1 MSSNVKASWKR
12 EESGER
18 TKYQK
23 ESNKQV
29 NVVWI
34 NQNMDTPQDQ
44 LYLEELGKNKQLKV
58 KCFKEIDITINYL
71 KNLEFEETYLITN
84 GKFYI
89 KFIEEFKKN
98 IREICVIPKIIILT
112 TDKKDFL
119 TKNPEYKNF
128 EKDPYYNLGGIQ
140 TSFDDIKKFIF
151 KKNEPKKEIKEFK
164 DNKNNQISRFLTNN
178 QNDKDLIFEYVD
190 SNIKLVYPL
199 LYKSLIKINKNDN
212 INLFT
217 GSLYDKYKKFKDIYD
232 LFNPIIDLSNVPIEL
247 LSKYYAR
254 LYTLPTDFY
263 TDINKDL
270 RENNKENYLIYIKVL
285 YEGLKLKS
293 FKLSEDEV
301 LYRGG
306 KLSNNE
312 IEKIKKDLKDLAN
325 KKKEEKEEPGI
336 IVFSKTFLSFSKKE
350 SIAKEFLSDRDKSLN
365 KVIFILEN
373 TKKIDYN
380 LSTHADIE
388 TISFYPI
395 EKEVLFFPFS
405 AFKIKEM
412 NEKKVKEDSAFKTK
426 ETNEKK
432 VKEDSAFKTKETK
445 KEEKKKEEV
454 IYEIKLIY
462 LNNYL
467 EEGLEKF
474 NTEINLDKTIP
485 KTKYTEFLEESGLIE
500 KMTYE
505 LKPIIKNYANY
516 KKEIDKVPDQ
526 NEKTEDNDKKEKIK
540 KNDKK
545 EIMKANNKNNN
556 YIIAEIEIK
565 ESDLNKDIRIINSY
579 ENQSKEGEQENKNKN
594 EKEIKDNIEIT
605 INDELIPF
613 SYSYKFKERGKY
625 KIKYSFKNNLTNTN
639 YMFYKCEYL
648 IKIDLSKLN
657 TENVKDMNH
666 MFSECKSLTNI
677 DLTNINTKNVDD
689 MKYMFRGCSSLTNIN
704 LSSFDTKKV
713 KYMESMFDGCQSLIS
728 LNLSNFK
735 TENVINMKYMFY
747 KCSSLTSL
755 NLFNFTNQKLKDISC
770 MFSGCSSLKNINLL
784 KFNTDNVTDMSCV
797 FSECES
803 LISIDLSNFDTKN
816 VTNMKYMFYKCLSL
830 TSLNLSNFDTQNVT
844 NMSNMFEN
852 CTILRNLDL
861 SNFDMSGVTFSDNM
875 FSGCN
880 SLKKEN
886 TKVKDTSILELISE

>member
-12 EESGER
+12 EESGESQR
-18 TKYQK
+18 PKYQK

-44 LYLEELGKNKQLKV
+44 LYLEELGKNEQLKV
-58 KCFKEIDITINYL
+58 KCFKEIGSTINYL

-336 IVFSKTFLSFSKKE
+336 IVFSKTFLSFSKEE
-350 SIAKEFLSDRDKSLN
+350 SIAKDFLGDREKGLN

-388 TISFYPI
+388 KISFYPI

-412 NEKKVKEDSAFKTK
+412 NEKKD
-426 ETNEKK
+426 
-432 VKEDSAFKTKETK
+432 
-445 KEEKKKEEV
+445 KEEI

-462 LNNYL
+462 LNKYL
-467 EEGLEKF
+467 EGLEKF

-485 KTKYTEFLEESGLIE
+485 KTDYTEILEKSGLIE
-500 KMTYE
+500 KMPYE
-505 LKPIIKNYANY
+505 LKTIIQNYAKY
-516 KKEIDKVPDQ
+516 KEEIDKVPDQ
-526 NEKTEDNDKKEKIK
+526 KEKTENNDEKEKIK

-565 ESDLNKDIRIINSY
+565 ENDINKDIRIINSY

-605 INDELIPF
+605 INGEIIPF
-613 SYSYKFKERGKY
+613 SYSYKFKEKGKY

-657 TENVKDMNH
+657 TENVKAMNL
-666 MFSECKSLTNI
+666 MFGECKSLTNI

-755 NLFNFTNQKLKDISC
+755 NLSNFTNQKLKDISC
-770 MFSGCSSLKNINLL
+770 MFSGCSSLKNINLK
-784 KFNTDNVTDMSCV
+784 KFNTDNVADMSCV

-816 VTNMKYMFYKCLSL
+816 VTNMKYMFNKCSSL

>member
-12 EESGER
+12 EESGESQR

-23 ESNKQV
+23 ESNKKV

-44 LYLEELGKNKQLKV
+44 LYLEELKKNEQLKV
-58 KCFKEIDITINYL
+58 ECFKEIGITINYL
-71 KNLEFEETYLITN
+71 KNLEFEETYIITN

-178 QNDKDLIFEYVD
+178 QKDTDLIFDYVD
-190 SNIKLVYPL
+190 DKLKLVYPL

-254 LYTLPTDFY
+254 LQTLQTAFY

-325 KKKEEKEEPGI
+325 KKEKEPGI
-336 IVFSKTFLSFSKKE
+336 IVFSKTFLSFSKEE
-350 SIAKEFLSDRDKSLN
+350 SIAKEFLGDREKGLN

-373 TKKIDYN
+373 TEKIDYN

-388 TISFYPI
+388 KISFFPR

-432 VKEDSAFKTKETK
+432 VKEDSAFKTKERK

-462 LNNYL
+462 LNKYF
-467 EEGLEKF
+467 EGLEKF

-505 LKPIIKNYANY
+505 LKPIILNYAKY
-516 KKEIDKVPDQ
+516 IEEIDKIQDQ
-526 NEKTEDNDKKEKIK
+526 KEKTKDNDEKEKIK

-605 INDELIPF
+605 INDEIIPF
-613 SYSYKFKERGKY
+613 SYSYKFKEKGKY
-625 KIKYSFKNNLTNTN
+625 KIKYSFKNKLTNTN

-704 LSSFDTKKV
+704 LSSFDTQKV

-755 NLFNFTNQKLKDISC
+755 NLSNFTNQKLKDISC
-770 MFSGCSSLKNINLL
+770 MFSGCSSLKNINLE
-784 KFNTDNVTDMSCV
+784 KFNTDNVADMSCV

>member
-12 EESGER
+12 EESGESQR

-58 KCFKEIDITINYL
+58 KCFKEIGSTINYL

-254 LYTLPTDFY
+254 LQTLQTAFY

-336 IVFSKTFLSFSKKE
+336 IVFSKTFLSFSKEE
-350 SIAKEFLSDRDKSLN
+350 SIAKEFLGDREKGLN

-388 TISFYPI
+388 KISFYPI

-412 NEKKVKEDSAFKTK
+412 NEKKVKEEVKIK
-426 ETNEKK
+426 EMNEKK
-432 VKEDSAFKTKETK
+432 VKEEI
-445 KEEKKKEEV
+445 

-462 LNNYL
+462 LNKYL
-467 EEGLEKF
+467 EGLEKF

-605 INDELIPF
+605 INDEIIPF
-613 SYSYKFKERGKY
+613 SYSYKFKEKGKY
-625 KIKYSFKNNLTNTN
+625 KIKYSFKNNLANTN

-704 LSSFDTKKV
+704 LSSFDTQKV

-770 MFSGCSSLKNINLL
+770 MFSGCSSLKNINLK
-784 KFNTDNVTDMSCV
+784 KFNTDNVADMSCV

-816 VTNMKYMFYKCLSL
+816 VTNMKYMFYKCSSL

>member
-1 MSSNVKASWKR
+1 MNRLKKISIHKEVKSKTQYLCKCDICGYEEIVRDDRYETSVCKQCYKKELDKVRNQGIRTNYQMKTILLHWMRMIDNFEVVEEWKKFLNFYR
-12 EESGER
+12 DVYDRYMIVHDKQIDANDVIFIKPIDGILTPDNFKFDIKFSKKRRQEYEYRGIKLTWRQLIECSGTTEKVVRNRLADNWDIEEIFSTPSKLIG
-18 TKYQK
+18 TNKPTQK
-23 ESNKQV
+23 EIDSIKLEEHNNLKIIERIDGFARDKEKHLNFFIKVRCKCGNEFITNNKAYQLLSSCGCIPNKQLTFDYEITKNYWKNLISRFRKQKLSYTPNWDNFDNFLDEV
-29 NVVWI
+29 GYKPENKVLRRIDENIEYGKNNVVWI

-98 IREICVIPKIIILT
+98 IREICVVPKIIILT

-164 DNKNNQISRFLTNN
+164 DNKNNQNNQISRFLTNN
-178 QNDKDLIFEYVD
+178 QNDKDLIFDYVD
-190 SNIKLVYPL
+190 DKLKLVYPL

-254 LYTLPTDFY
+254 LQTLQTAFY

-325 KKKEEKEEPGI
+325 KKEKEPGI
-336 IVFSKTFLSFSKKE
+336 IVFSKTFLSFSKEE
-350 SIAKEFLSDRDKSLN
+350 SIAKEFLGDREKGLN

-388 TISFYPI
+388 KISFYPI

-412 NEKKVKEDSAFKTK
+412 NEKKVKEEAKTK
-426 ETNEKK
+426 EKNEKK
-432 VKEDSAFKTKETK
+432 VKEEVKIKEMNEEK
-445 KEEKKKEEV
+445 DKEETF
-454 IYEIKLIY
+454 YEIKLIY

-526 NEKTEDNDKKEKIK
+526 KKKLIKFQIK
-540 KNDKK
+540 KK
-545 EIMKANNKNNN
+545 
-556 YIIAEIEIK
+556 
-565 ESDLNKDIRIINSY
+565 
-579 ENQSKEGEQENKNKN
+579 
-594 EKEIKDNIEIT
+594 
-605 INDELIPF
+605 
-613 SYSYKFKERGKY
+613 
-625 KIKYSFKNNLTNTN
+625 
-639 YMFYKCEYL
+639 
-648 IKIDLSKLN
+648 
-657 TENVKDMNH
+657 
-666 MFSECKSLTNI
+666 
-677 DLTNINTKNVDD
+677 
-689 MKYMFRGCSSLTNIN
+689 
-704 LSSFDTKKV
+704 
-713 KYMESMFDGCQSLIS
+713 
-728 LNLSNFK
+728 
-735 TENVINMKYMFY
+735 
-747 KCSSLTSL
+747 
-755 NLFNFTNQKLKDISC
+755 KLKI
-770 MFSGCSSLKNINLL
+770 M
-784 KFNTDNVTDMSCV
+784 
-797 FSECES
+797 
-803 LISIDLSNFDTKN
+803 
-816 VTNMKYMFYKCLSL
+816 MK
-830 TSLNLSNFDTQNVT
+830 
-844 NMSNMFEN
+844 
-852 CTILRNLDL
+852 
-861 SNFDMSGVTFSDNM
+861 
-875 FSGCN
+875 
-880 SLKKEN
+880 
-886 TKVKDTSILELISE
+886 

>member
-12 EESGER
+12 EESGESQR

-44 LYLEELGKNKQLKV
+44 LYLEELEKNKQLKV
-58 KCFKEIDITINYL
+58 KCFKEIGIAINYL

-254 LYTLPTDFY
+254 LQTLQTAFY

-312 IEKIKKDLKDLAN
+312 IEKIKKDLAN
-325 KKKEEKEEPGI
+325 KKKEEPGV
-336 IVFSKTFLSFSKKE
+336 IVFSKTFLSFSKKKSMAE
-350 SIAKEFLSDRDKSLN
+350 EFLGDREKGLN

-388 TISFYPI
+388 KISFFPR

-412 NEKKVKEDSAFKTK
+412 NEKKVKE
-426 ETNEKK
+426 
-432 VKEDSAFKTKETK
+432 
-445 KEEKKKEEV
+445 EV

-462 LNNYL
+462 LNKYL
-467 EEGLEKF
+467 EGLEKF

-526 NEKTEDNDKKEKIK
+526 KEKTENNDEIEKIK

-605 INDELIPF
+605 INDEIIPF
-613 SYSYKFKERGKY
+613 SYSYKFKEKGKY

-704 LSSFDTKKV
+704 LSSFDTQKV
-713 KYMESMFDGCQSLIS
+713 KYMENMFDGCQSLIS

-755 NLFNFTNQKLKDISC
+755 NLSNFTNQKLKDISC

-816 VTNMKYMFYKCLSL
+816 VTNMKYMFYKCSSL

>member
-12 EESGER
+12 EESGESQR

-58 KCFKEIDITINYL
+58 ECFKEIDITINYL

-254 LYTLPTDFY
+254 LQTLQTAFY

-312 IEKIKKDLKDLAN
+312 IEKIKKDLAN
-325 KKKEEKEEPGI
+325 KKKEEPGV
-336 IVFSKTFLSFSKKE
+336 IVFSKTFLSFSKKK
-350 SIAKEFLSDRDKSLN
+350 SIAEEFLVDREKGLN

-388 TISFYPI
+388 KISFYPI

-412 NEKKVKEDSAFKTK
+412 NEKKVKEEVKIK
-426 ETNEKK
+426 EMNEKK
-432 VKEDSAFKTKETK
+432 D
-445 KEEKKKEEV
+445 KEETF
-454 IYEIKLIY
+454 YEIKLIY
-462 LNNYL
+462 LNKYL
-467 EEGLEKF
+467 EGLEKF

-500 KMTYE
+500 KMIYE

-605 INDELIPF
+605 INDEIIPF
-613 SYSYKFKERGKY
+613 SYSYKFKEKGKY

-666 MFSECKSLTNI
+666 MFSECKSVTNI

-704 LSSFDTKKV
+704 LSSFDTQKV

-755 NLFNFTNQKLKDISC
+755 NLSNFTNQKLKDISC
-770 MFSGCSSLKNINLL
+770 MFSGCSSLKNINLK
-784 KFNTDNVTDMSCV
+784 KFNTDNVADMSCV

-816 VTNMKYMFYKCLSL
+816 VTNMKYMFNKCSSL

>member
-12 EESGER
+12 EESDESQR

-23 ESNKQV
+23 ESNKKV

-34 NQNMDTPQDQ
+34 NQNKDTPQDQ
-44 LYLEELGKNKQLKV
+44 LYLEELRKNKQLKV
-58 KCFKEIDITINYL
+58 NCFKEINSTINCL

-98 IREICVIPKIIILT
+98 IREICVVPKIIILT

-119 TKNPEYKNF
+119 AKNPEYKNF

-151 KKNEPKKEIKEFK
+151 KKNVPIKEIKEFK

-178 QNDKDLIFEYVD
+178 QKDTDLIFDYVD
-190 SNIKLVYPL
+190 CELKLAYPL

-217 GSLYDKYKKFKDIYD
+217 GSLYNKYKNNKDIYN
-232 LFNPIIDLSNVPIEL
+232 LFNPIINLSNVPIEL
-247 LSKYYAR
+247 LSKYFAR
-254 LYTLPTDFY
+254 LQTLQTDFY
-263 TDINKDL
+263 GDINKDL

-312 IEKIKKDLKDLAN
+312 IEKIKNFLVN
-325 KKKEEKEEPGI
+325 KKKEEPGA

-350 SIAKEFLSDRDKSLN
+350 SIAEEFLGDREEGLN

-373 TKKIDYN
+373 TEKIDYN

-388 TISFYPI
+388 KISFFPR

-412 NEKKVKEDSAFKTK
+412 NKKNVKE
-426 ETNEKK
+426 
-432 VKEDSAFKTKETK
+432 
-445 KEEKKKEEV
+445 EE

-462 LNNYL
+462 LNKYF
-467 EEGLEKF
+467 EGLKRLT
-474 NTEINLDKTIP
+474 TEINLDKTIP
-485 KTKYTEFLEESGLIE
+485 KTDYTEILEKSGLIE
-500 KMTYE
+500 KMPYE
-505 LKPIIKNYANY
+505 LKTIIQNYAKY
-516 KKEIDKVPDQ
+516 KEEIDKIQDQ
-526 NEKTEDNDKKEKIK
+526 KEKTKDNDEKEKIK

-545 EIMKANNKNNN
+545 EIKKANNKNNN

-579 ENQSKEGEQENKNKN
+579 DNQSKEGEQENKNKN

-605 INDELIPF
+605 INGEIIPF
-613 SYSYKFKERGKY
+613 SYSYKFKEKGKY
-625 KIKYSFKNNLTNTN
+625 KIKYSFKNNLANTN

-677 DLTNINTKNVDD
+677 DLTNINTKNVED

-704 LSSFDTKKV
+704 LSSFDTQKV
-713 KYMESMFDGCQSLIS
+713 KYMENMFDGCQSLIS

-755 NLFNFTNQKLKDISC
+755 NLSNFTNQKLKDISC
-770 MFSGCSSLKNINLL
+770 MFSGCPSLKNINLL
-784 KFNTDNVTDMSCV
+784 KFNTDNVTDMSCA

-861 SNFDMSGVTFSDNM
+861 SNFDMSGVTLTENM
-875 FSGCN
+875 FFGCN

-886 TKVKDTSILELISE
+886 TKVKDASILGFISE

>member
-12 EESGER
+12 EESGESQR

-58 KCFKEIDITINYL
+58 ECFKEIDITINYL

-254 LYTLPTDFY
+254 LQTLQTAFY

-312 IEKIKKDLKDLAN
+312 IEKIKKDLAN
-325 KKKEEKEEPGI
+325 KKKEEPGV
-336 IVFSKTFLSFSKKE
+336 IVFSKTFLSFSKKK
-350 SIAKEFLSDRDKSLN
+350 SIAEEFLVDREKGLN

-388 TISFYPI
+388 KISFYPI

-412 NEKKVKEDSAFKTK
+412 NEKKVKEEVKIK
-426 ETNEKK
+426 EMNEKK
-432 VKEDSAFKTKETK
+432 D
-445 KEEKKKEEV
+445 KEETF
-454 IYEIKLIY
+454 YEIKLIY
-462 LNNYL
+462 LNKYL
-467 EEGLEKF
+467 EGLEKF

-500 KMTYE
+500 KMIYE

-605 INDELIPF
+605 INDEIIPF

-666 MFSECKSLTNI
+666 MFSECKSVTNI

-704 LSSFDTKKV
+704 LSSFDTQKV

-755 NLFNFTNQKLKDISC
+755 NLSNFTNQKLKDISC
-770 MFSGCSSLKNINLL
+770 MFSGCSSLKNINLK
-784 KFNTDNVTDMSCV
+784 KFNTDNVADMSCV

-816 VTNMKYMFYKCLSL
+816 VTNMKYMFNKCSSL

-886 TKVKDTSILELISE
+886 TKVKDTSILGFISE

>member
-12 EESGER
+12 EESGESQR

-58 KCFKEIDITINYL
+58 ECFKEIDITINYL

-254 LYTLPTDFY
+254 LQTLQTAFY

-312 IEKIKKDLKDLAN
+312 IEKIKKDLAN
-325 KKKEEKEEPGI
+325 KKKEEPGV
-336 IVFSKTFLSFSKKE
+336 IVFSKTFLSFSKKK
-350 SIAKEFLSDRDKSLN
+350 SIAEEFLVDREKGLN

-388 TISFYPI
+388 KISFYPI

-412 NEKKVKEDSAFKTK
+412 NEKKVKEEVKIK
-426 ETNEKK
+426 EMNEKK
-432 VKEDSAFKTKETK
+432 D
-445 KEEKKKEEV
+445 KEETF
-454 IYEIKLIY
+454 YEIKLIY
-462 LNNYL
+462 LNKYL
-467 EEGLEKF
+467 EGLEKF

-500 KMTYE
+500 KMIYE

-605 INDELIPF
+605 INDEIIPF

-666 MFSECKSLTNI
+666 MFSECKSVTNI

-704 LSSFDTKKV
+704 LSSFDTQKV

-755 NLFNFTNQKLKDISC
+755 NLSNFTNQKLKDISC
-770 MFSGCSSLKNINLL
+770 MFSGCSSLKNINLK
-784 KFNTDNVTDMSCV
+784 KFNTDNVADMSCV

-816 VTNMKYMFYKCLSL
+816 VTNMKYMFNKCSSL

>member
-12 EESGER
+12 EESGESQR

-58 KCFKEIDITINYL
+58 KCFKEIGSTINYL

-98 IREICVIPKIIILT
+98 IREICVVPKIIILT

-254 LYTLPTDFY
+254 LQTLQTAFY

-325 KKKEEKEEPGI
+325 KKEKEPGI
-336 IVFSKTFLSFSKKE
+336 IVFSKTFLSFSKEE
-350 SIAKEFLSDRDKSLN
+350 SIAKEFLGDREKGLN

-388 TISFYPI
+388 KISFYPI

-412 NEKKVKEDSAFKTK
+412 NEKKVKEEVKIK
-426 ETNEKK
+426 EMNEKK
-432 VKEDSAFKTKETK
+432 VKEEVKIKEMNEEK
-445 KEEKKKEEV
+445 DKEETF
-454 IYEIKLIY
+454 YEIKLIY

-605 INDELIPF
+605 INQ
-613 SYSYKFKERGKY
+613 Y
-625 KIKYSFKNNLTNTN
+625 
-639 YMFYKCEYL
+639 
-648 IKIDLSKLN
+648 
-657 TENVKDMNH
+657 
-666 MFSECKSLTNI
+666 
-677 DLTNINTKNVDD
+677 
-689 MKYMFRGCSSLTNIN
+689 
-704 LSSFDTKKV
+704 
-713 KYMESMFDGCQSLIS
+713 
-728 LNLSNFK
+728 
-735 TENVINMKYMFY
+735 
-747 KCSSLTSL
+747 
-755 NLFNFTNQKLKDISC
+755 
-770 MFSGCSSLKNINLL
+770 
-784 KFNTDNVTDMSCV
+784 
-797 FSECES
+797 
-803 LISIDLSNFDTKN
+803 
-816 VTNMKYMFYKCLSL
+816 
-830 TSLNLSNFDTQNVT
+830 
-844 NMSNMFEN
+844 
-852 CTILRNLDL
+852 
-861 SNFDMSGVTFSDNM
+861 
-875 FSGCN
+875 
-880 SLKKEN
+880 
-886 TKVKDTSILELISE
+886 